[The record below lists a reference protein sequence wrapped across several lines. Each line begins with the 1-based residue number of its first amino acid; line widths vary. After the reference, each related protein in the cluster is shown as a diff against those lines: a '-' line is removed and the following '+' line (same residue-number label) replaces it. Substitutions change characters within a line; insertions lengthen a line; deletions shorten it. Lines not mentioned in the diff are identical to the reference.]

1 MLTLNLVSDG
11 SPGDLEQAISLEYN
25 LGVRVV
31 LNDQPVTQ
39 AVVAPVV
46 ADEPHPVLERETVV
60 ITPQDVGSFTDLLN
74 QQVPPT
80 EVVES
85 SP

>member
-1 MLTLNLVSDG
+1 MLTLDLKSDG

-25 LGVRVV
+25 LGVRVT
-31 LNDQPVTQ
+31 LNGQAVTQ

-46 ADEPHPVLERETVV
+46 DEPHPVLEKDVV
-60 ITPQDVGSFTDLLN
+60 QTPSFADLLN
-74 QQVPPT
+74 QQVPPA